1 MTTIHKRW
9 VLNGLLLLSVI
20 ALLGVIIQ
28 KSNTPRVA
36 LDTLYDERMGDE
48 IISIHINRQAKKP
61 ENLAESLEL
70 EKISGKWMMKIPIK
84 AEVDD
89 LKIKHLMTLLSDAVD
104 ARYSVKGKDLSV
116 FGLENT
122 QTSIT
127 FNGVEIQ
134 FGSLNPVSHKRYLKK
149 GETIYM
155 VAETV
160 HGLLLNSADSF
171 IQKNSN

>member
-9 VLNGLLLLSVI
+9 ILNGLLLLLVT

-28 KSNTPRVA
+28 ASNAPRVVV
-36 LDTLYDERMGDE
+36 DSLYDESMGDE
-48 IISIHINRQAKKP
+48 ITSIRINRQAKKYK
-61 ENLAESLEL
+61 SLEL
-70 EKISGKWMMKIPIK
+70 EKVSGKWMMKIPIK

-89 LKIKHLMTLLSDAVD
+89 RKIKHLMTLLSDTVD

-116 FGLENT
+116 FGLKNT
-122 QTSIT
+122 QTSIS
-127 FNGVEIQ
+127 FNGVKIQ
-134 FGSLNPVSHKRYLKK
+134 FGSLNPVSYKRYLRK
-149 GETIYM
+149 GDTVYM
-155 VAETV
+155 VAESV